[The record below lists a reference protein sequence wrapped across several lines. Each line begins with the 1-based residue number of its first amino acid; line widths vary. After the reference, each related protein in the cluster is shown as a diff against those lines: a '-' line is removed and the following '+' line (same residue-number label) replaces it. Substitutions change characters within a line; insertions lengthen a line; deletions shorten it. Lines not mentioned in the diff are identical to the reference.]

1 MERYASRIGTLLLL
15 ITTMFLVGFSKPDDT
30 RKATWIWQAER
41 IETESEQLIDFAK
54 KNRINVMY
62 LHMDMTIPE
71 ASYRRFLKQ
80 AGQAGVEVHGLAG
93 HPLWALREYRDK
105 MMKLTEWVSAYNQHS
120 AADERFKGLH
130 LDVEPYV
137 LPDWGDDQPS
147 IIRSWTANMSDWLN
161 AVKSRSDL
169 ELSVDMPV
177 WFDSITVPDA
187 QETSLSEWIIRR
199 FDHVTLMAY
208 RQQIEGG
215 NGILELVQNEI
226 EIADRVGTPIW
237 IGVNTKPMK
246 EAHTTFYDA
255 GVQAMESVLNQVQER
270 LRHHTSFTGVAIH
283 DYRYWNHMLE
293 RDGEP
298 GDPPGPEP
306 DPVPDPKPDPK
317 PDPNPNPGEIT
328 VPLPPPIDRTGTIIG
343 TYVWQAELAINQP
356 DDIIA
361 FAKEKGINFLY
372 VRLDLQ
378 QPFEA
383 YREFVK
389 KAHDAGIEMHAMG
402 GHPGWALTEN
412 RQRISKLV
420 DYVKRYNRAVAPEE
434 RFYGIHLDVEPYVL
448 PQWRSDKDE
457 VILQWVDNMAF
468 FVESTKSDSQLET
481 SVDLA
486 VWLDRTFI
494 PGKSELSVSEW
505 MIGRMDYVT
514 LMAFRNM
521 AGGSNGIVAV
531 VKQEMQMADR
541 LGKRLVVTVE
551 MKESFEGAH
560 VSFYEKG
567 AEEMLKQLD
576 KLPEMLA
583 DHHSYTGYA
592 VHAYDYWKEAKP

>member
-1 MERYASRIGTLLLL
+1 VERYASRIGTLLLL
-15 ITTMFLVGFSKPDDT
+15 ITTMLLVGFSKPEDT

-41 IETESEQLIDFAK
+41 IETESEQLIAFAK

-62 LHMDMTIPE
+62 LHVDMTIPE
-71 ASYRRFLKQ
+71 ASYRHFLKQ

-105 MMKLTEWVSAYNQHS
+105 MMKLTEWVSAYNQYS

-137 LPDWGDDQPS
+137 LTDWEDDQPS

-215 NGILELVQNEI
+215 NGILELVQNEM

-255 GVQAMESVLNQVQER
+255 GVQEMESVLNQVQER
-270 LRHHTSFTGVAIH
+270 LRHHSSFTGVAIH

-298 GDPPGPEP
+298 G
-306 DPVPDPKPDPK
+306 PKPDPK
-317 PDPNPNPGEIT
+317 PDPNPDPGEII
-328 VPLPPPIDRTGTIIG
+328 VPMPPPIDRTGTIIG
-343 TYVWQAELAINQP
+343 TYVWQAELAINQS

-420 DYVKRYNRAVAPEE
+420 DYVKRYNRAAAPEE

-448 PQWRSDKDE
+448 PQWRGDKDE
-457 VILQWVDNMAF
+457 VIAQWVDNMAF
-468 FVESTKSDSQLET
+468 FVESTQADSQLET

-505 MIGRMDYVT
+505 MIGRMDHVA

-541 LGKRLVVTVE
+541 LGKRLVVAVE
-551 MKESFEGAH
+551 IKESFEGAH

-583 DHHSYTGYA
+583 DHRSYTGYA

>member
-1 MERYASRIGTLLLL
+1 
-15 ITTMFLVGFSKPDDT
+15 
-30 RKATWIWQAER
+30 
-41 IETESEQLIDFAK
+41 
-54 KNRINVMY
+54 
-62 LHMDMTIPE
+62 
-71 ASYRRFLKQ
+71 
-80 AGQAGVEVHGLAG
+80 
-93 HPLWALREYRDK
+93 
-105 MMKLTEWVSAYNQHS
+105 
-120 AADERFKGLH
+120 
-130 LDVEPYV
+130 
-137 LPDWGDDQPS
+137 
-147 IIRSWTANMSDWLN
+147 
-161 AVKSRSDL
+161 
-169 ELSVDMPV
+169 
-177 WFDSITVPDA
+177 
-187 QETSLSEWIIRR
+187 
-199 FDHVTLMAY
+199 MAY

-215 NGILELVQNEI
+215 NGILELVQNEM

-255 GVQAMESVLNQVQER
+255 GVQEMESVLNQVQER
-270 LRHHTSFTGVAIH
+270 LRHHSSFTGVAIH

-298 GDPPGPEP
+298 G
-306 DPVPDPKPDPK
+306 PKPDPK
-317 PDPNPNPGEIT
+317 PDPNPDPGEII
-328 VPLPPPIDRTGTIIG
+328 VPMPPPIDRTGTIIG
-343 TYVWQAELAINQP
+343 TYVWQAELAINQS

-420 DYVKRYNRAVAPEE
+420 DYVKRYNRAAAPEE

-448 PQWRSDKDE
+448 PQWRGDKDE
-457 VILQWVDNMAF
+457 VIAQWVDNMAF
-468 FVESTKSDSQLET
+468 FVESTQADSQLET

-505 MIGRMDYVT
+505 MIGRMDHVA

-541 LGKRLVVTVE
+541 LGKRLVVAVE
-551 MKESFEGAH
+551 IKESFEGAH

-583 DHHSYTGYA
+583 DHRSYTGYA

>member
-1 MERYASRIGTLLLL
+1 VERYASRIGTLLLL
-15 ITTMFLVGFSKPDDT
+15 ITTMLLVGFSKPEDT

-41 IETESEQLIDFAK
+41 IETESEQLIAFAK

-62 LHMDMTIPE
+62 LHVDMTIPE
-71 ASYRRFLKQ
+71 ASYRHFLKQ

-105 MMKLTEWVSAYNQHS
+105 MMKLTEWVSAYNQYS

-137 LPDWGDDQPS
+137 LTDWEDDQPS

-215 NGILELVQNEI
+215 NGILELVQNEM

-255 GVQAMESVLNQVQER
+255 GVQEMESVLNQVQER
-270 LRHHTSFTGVAIH
+270 LRHHSSFTGVAIH

-298 GDPPGPEP
+298 GDPPGP
-306 DPVPDPKPDPK
+306 KPDPK
-317 PDPNPNPGEIT
+317 PDPNPDPGEII
-328 VPLPPPIDRTGTIIG
+328 VPMPPPIDRTGTIIG
-343 TYVWQAELAINQP
+343 TYVWQAELAINQS

-420 DYVKRYNRAVAPEE
+420 DYVKRYNRAAAPEE

-448 PQWRSDKDE
+448 PQWRGDKDE
-457 VILQWVDNMAF
+457 VIAQWVDNMAF
-468 FVESTKSDSQLET
+468 FVESTQADSQLET

-505 MIGRMDYVT
+505 MIGRMDHVA

-541 LGKRLVVTVE
+541 LGKRLVVAVE
-551 MKESFEGAH
+551 IKESFEGAH

-583 DHHSYTGYA
+583 DHRSYTGYA